1 MPTRGQQHGA
11 DAKAID
17 RGTDGLKVLE
27 RVEFS
32 DDEDEEE
39 FKYEEVDE
47 NDGDGDDADELADAL
62 ASLQVRHRHGSPEAT
77 KNPSNAMTQ
86 VRPSVVDDFMRN
98 FMIKAGL
105 KRTLDSFNTEWYELQ
120 SKGKLPAE
128 LSTAVP
134 DIYLRNEELD
144 AQARGLREQVDK
156 MRVVAARAEST
167 WDKFRKERDFHRMH
181 HKRVVQEKNKLI
193 DDLRRLRN
201 HLRSYEPTIE
211 ELKKRH
217 ESAMKEK
224 MLVKLERDRLK
235 SRVKVL
241 EEQVANLSGQPSGG
255 GGGAADGTSKVEGGV
270 SQGSRANPAKGSGSN
285 VASESKEGA
294 RSATRSVRKA
304 AVYPADDPAAN
315 PYLDIEFDPAAAESY
330 MTRKTYKGHVNSVSA
345 CAFHPKKPVFA
356 TASDDETWR
365 LWSVPDC
372 ELIMSGEGH
381 NGWVSDLHFHPYGS
395 HLVTSS
401 GDATVKLWEFGQAR
415 CTHTFTDHT
424 QAVWGCEF
432 HFAGDF
438 VASCSMDHTVRIWD
452 LLAAKCRV
460 TLRGHVD
467 SVNAVTWQPYTS
479 NVFSASS
486 DKTISLWD
494 GRTGLCVQTYYGHT
508 NSCNHIAASK
518 DGNTVVSCD
527 ADGYIK
533 AWDVRM
539 FAELGTVETGAHPV
553 NKVALDRSGKR
564 VIAASDDATVKV
576 IDLSDFSV
584 MQSLGGHE
592 GPVQTVAFSPNDAYF
607 VSGSSDCTYR
617 VWSA

>member
-1 MPTRGQQHGA
+1 MAARRQA
-11 DAKAID
+11 ASAKALD
-17 RGTDGLKVLE
+17 TDGLKVLE

-32 DDEDEEE
+32 DDEEEEE

-47 NDGDGDDADELADAL
+47 NGEGDEDDADELADAL
-62 ASLQVRHRHGSPEAT
+62 ASLQVRHKYGSPEST

-86 VRPSVVDDFMRN
+86 VRPSVVDDFIRN

-105 KRTLDSFNTEWYELQ
+105 KRTLDSFNTEWYEMQ

-144 AQARGLREQVDK
+144 AQARVLREQVDK

-241 EEQVANLSGQPSGG
+241 EEQVQNLSGQPAAPASSSRVDASASQASR
-255 GGGAADGTSKVEGGV
+255 GA
-270 SQGSRANPAKGSGSN
+270 PAKGSNIAG
-285 VASESKEGA
+285 ESKEGG
-294 RSATRSVRKA
+294 RSATRTVRKA
-304 AVYPADDPAAN
+304 AVYPADDAGAN
-315 PYLDIEFDPAAAESY
+315 PYQDIEFDPVAAESY
-330 MTRKTYKGHVNSVSA
+330 LTRKTYKGHVNSVSA
-345 CAFHPKKPVFA
+345 CAFHPTKPVFA

-372 ELIMSGEGH
+372 ELVMSGEGH

-432 HFAGDF
+432 HYAGDF

-452 LLAAKCRV
+452 LLAGKCRG

-518 DGNTVVSCD
+518 DGNMVVSCD

-539 FAELGTVETGAHPV
+539 FAELGTIETGAHPV
-553 NKVALDRSGKR
+553 NKVAIDRSGKK

-576 IDLSDFSV
+576 IDLTDFSV
-584 MQSLGGHE
+584 VNSLAGHE
-592 GPVQTVAFSPNDAYF
+592 GAVQTVAFAPNDAYF

-617 VWSA
+617 VWNA

>member
-1 MPTRGQQHGA
+1 MARSQLDA
-11 DAKAID
+11 DA
-17 RGTDGLKVLE
+17 DGLKVLE

-32 DDEDEEE
+32 DDEEEE
-39 FKYEEVDE
+39 FKYEEVNEDE
-47 NDGDGDDADELADAL
+47 DEGEDDDELADAL
-62 ASLQVRHRHGSPEAT
+62 ATLQVRHKTGSPDAS

-86 VRPSVVDDFMRN
+86 VRPSVVDDFIRN
-98 FMIKAGL
+98 FFIKAGL
-105 KRTLDSFNTEWYELQ
+105 TRSLDSFNTEWYELQ
-120 SKGKLPAE
+120 SKGKLPEE

-144 AQARGLREQVDK
+144 AACGVLREQVDK
-156 MRVVAARAEST
+156 MRTVAARAEST

-241 EEQVANLSGQPSGG
+241 EEQVANLSGQP
-255 GGGAADGTSKVEGGV
+255 GAVRVDASASHASKPMKGAV
-270 SQGSRANPAKGSGSN
+270 SSGSN
-285 VASESKEGA
+285 VAGESKMDVPG
-294 RSATRSVRKA
+294 RSATRTVHKA
-304 AVYPADDPAAN
+304 AIYPPDDPSNN
-315 PYLDIEFDPAAAESY
+315 PYMNLEFDPVNVEGY
-330 MTRKTYKGHVNSVSA
+330 MTRKTFKGHVNSVSA

-356 TASDDETWR
+356 TGSDDETWR

-381 NGWVSDLHFHPYGS
+381 DGWLSDLHFHPYGS

-401 GDATVKLWEFGQAR
+401 GDSTVKIWEFGQAR

-432 HFAGDF
+432 HYAGDF

-452 LLAAKCRV
+452 LLAGKCRG

-467 SVNAVTWQPYTS
+467 SVNAVCWQPYTS

-508 NSCNHIAASK
+508 NSCNHVAVSK
-518 DGNTVVSCD
+518 DGNSIISGD
-527 ADGYIK
+527 ADGYVK

-539 FAELGTVETGAHPV
+539 FAELGTIETGSHPV
-553 NKVALDRSGKR
+553 NKLSIDRSGKR
-564 VIAASDDATVKV
+564 AIAASDDATVKV
-576 IDLSDFSV
+576 IDLENFAV
-584 MQSLGGHE
+584 TQSLAGHE
-592 GPVQTVAFSPNDAYF
+592 GAVQTVAFAPNDAYF

-617 VWSA
+617 IWSE